1 MSKKLPT
8 KPKRLR
14 AHLEQHLHILDTL
27 PFAILQVDKKY
38 KVVWANL
45 AANELLQMDPVNQPI
60 EDVFGNEILYDAV
73 EASDEDN
80 QEMRFEFEWGQ
91 RPTLSILATVTPMQ
105 QTSTQGGR
113 LIMTLEDLTTQRQTE
128 SVRADFVANV
138 SHELRT
144 PLSTL
149 VGFIETL
156 QGPAQDDREAAD
168 RFLAI
173 MRDQAARMS
182 RLVEDLL
189 SLSKIEMNAAV
200 LPSGDLDLSDLLKTV
215 VESLSLQAEN
225 VQQQIKIEFEDRLHV
240 RGDSDELTQV
250 FWNLIENALKYG
262 REKGTVTITVTIV
275 NKGTDVRIDVTDDG
289 EGIEEE
295 HLTRLTERF
304 YRVDKGRSRAMG
316 GTGLGLAIVKHI
328 VARHRGH
335 LDVKSTVGQGSTFSV
350 TLPALQG

>member
-1 MSKKLPT
+1 MAKKLPN

-27 PFAILQVDKKY
+27 PFAILQVSKKY
-38 KVVWANL
+38 RVVWANL
-45 AANELLQMDPVNQPI
+45 AANELLQMDPINQRV
-60 EDVFGNEILYDAV
+60 EDIFGNEILYDAV
-73 EASDEDN
+73 EAADEDD
-80 QEMRFEFEWGQ
+80 EEVRFEFEWGV

-113 LIMTLEDLTTQRQTE
+113 MIMTLQDLTTQRQTE

-156 QGPAQDDREAAD
+156 QGPARDDREAAE
-168 RFLAI
+168 RFLGI
-173 MRDQAARMS
+173 MRDQAGRMS

-200 LPSGDLDLSDLLKTV
+200 LPSGAVAVGDLLHTV
-215 VESLSLQAEN
+215 AESLSLQAERDD
-225 VQQQIKIEFEDRLHV
+225 QKIVIDSTENLRV
-240 RGDSDELTQV
+240 RGDADELTQV

-262 REKGTVTITVTIV
+262 RESGKVSINVQPAEDDQSI
-275 NKGTDVRIDVTDDG
+275 RIAVSDDG

-295 HLTRLTERF
+295 HLERLTERF

-328 VARHRGH
+328 VARHRGT
-335 LDVKSTVGQGSTFSV
+335 LEIASTVGHGSTFSV
-350 TLPALQG
+350 ILPAHKS

>member
-1 MSKKLPT
+1 MSTKLPK

-14 AHLEQHLHILDTL
+14 AHLEHHLHILDTL
-27 PFAILQVDKKY
+27 PFAILQVNKKF

-45 AANELLQMDPVNQPI
+45 EANELLQTDPVNQGI
-60 EDVFGNEILYDAV
+60 DDVFGQEVLFDAV
-73 EASDEDN
+73 EASFEEN
-80 QEMRFEFEWGQ
+80 EEVRFEFDWGV
-91 RPTLSILATVTPMQ
+91 RPTLSLLATITPLE

-113 LIMTLEDLTTQRQTE
+113 MIITIQDLTSQRQTE
-128 SVRADFVANV
+128 AVRADFVANV

-156 QGPAQDDREAAD
+156 QGPAQGDVEASN

-189 SLSKIEMNAAV
+189 SLSKIEMNASV
-200 LPSGDLDLSDLLKTV
+200 LPSGALSLPELLNTV
-215 VESLSLQAEN
+215 SESLSLQASN
-225 VQQQIKIEFEDRLHV
+225 SQQKIIINCPKDIQV

-250 FWNLIENALKYG
+250 FWNLIENGLKYSG
-262 REKGTVTITVTIV
+262 EGSTVTVTVKPRLKQNEV
-275 NKGTDVRIDVTDDG
+275 VVHVDDNG
-289 EGIEEE
+289 DGIEEE
-295 HLTRLTERF
+295 HINRLTERF

-328 VARHRGH
+328 VARHRGN
-335 LDVKSTVGQGSTFSV
+335 LKVSSTVGEGSRFSV
-350 TLPALQG
+350 TLAAHK